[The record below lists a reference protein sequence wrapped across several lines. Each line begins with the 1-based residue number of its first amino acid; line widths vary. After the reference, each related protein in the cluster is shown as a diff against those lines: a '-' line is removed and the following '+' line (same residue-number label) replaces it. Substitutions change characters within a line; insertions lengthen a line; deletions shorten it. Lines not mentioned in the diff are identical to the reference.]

1 MSEVLQRF
9 QSTVSS
15 AVDSSLRKG
24 LPSSVHS
31 LLLWDAMKIAIQNSC
46 ADLNFQ
52 GRVNNGIRETYRLQ
66 DDLKQKNEKDIKN
79 IITKVLW
86 QLPFLSSS
94 VCSCYNQLSLIQVL
108 LTYLDLSLHWVW
120 SLTSELI
127 INIMSPS
134 RYVVTISKSKFYN
147 ITEYNK

>member
-24 LPSSVHS
+24 LPSSVQS

-94 VCSCYNQLSLIQVL
+94 VCSFYNQLSLIQVL